1 MIDKPAIVI
10 TGAGGQLGLTLQQL
24 WPASRLNQHYR
35 LLPLTS
41 AELDIGDPEAVHSV
55 LGKENVASI
64 VNAAAYTAVD
74 AAEDNR
80 DAAFWVN
87 HRGPALLA
95 DWSAQNRSRLLHV
108 STDFVFDGTSKQPYK
123 PDDDPLP
130 IGVYGSSKLAGEEE
144 IQSRLPEA
152 SVIVR
157 TSWLYSPFRAN
168 FVKTM
173 LRLMNERDS
182 LSVVADQIGSPT
194 SSFSLAGLLLAVL
207 QHESFTGIYHWCDGA
222 TISWYEFAVA
232 IQEEALELKLL
243 DKEIPIEPI
252 STEEYPTP
260 AKRPAYSV
268 LDPSLA
274 EADFMFPHQDWRAN
288 LRGILGHLAQLDE
301 SN

>member
-173 LRLMNERDS
+173 LRLMQERDS

-252 STEEYPTP
+252 PTEEYPTP

-268 LDPSLA
+268 LDPGQA
-274 EADFMFPHQDWRAN
+274 EADFVFPHQDWRAN